1 MWKERAAVDDKLD
14 RIMESMS
21 QMHVQL
27 ESLRVSVQTLVQQQ
41 EDHETRLRILERWR
55 NNLTPIFA
63 VLTFVIGSL
72 FTAALERFL

>member
-1 MWKERAAVDDKLD
+1 MDDKLD
-14 RIMESMS
+14 RIMESVSRMS
-21 QMHVQL
+21 VNL
-27 ESLRVSVQTLVQQQ
+27 ESVRVSVLALVSQQ
-41 EDHETRLRILERWR
+41 EDHEQRLRILERWR

>member
-1 MWKERAAVDDKLD
+1 MDDKLD
-14 RIMESMS
+14 RIMESVL
-21 QMHVQL
+21 QTNVHL

-41 EDHETRLRILERWR
+41 EDHESRLRVLERWR

-63 VLTFVIGSL
+63 LLTFVIGSL

>member
-1 MWKERAAVDDKLD
+1 MDDKLD
-14 RIMESMS
+14 RIMETVL
-21 QMHVQL
+21 QTNVQL

-41 EDHETRLRILERWR
+41 EDHESRLRTLERWR

-63 VLTFVIGSL
+63 LLTFVIGSL

>member
-1 MWKERAAVDDKLD
+1 MDDKLD
-14 RIMESMS
+14 RIMETVL
-21 QMHVQL
+21 QTNVQL

-41 EDHETRLRILERWR
+41 DDHESRLRTLERWR

-63 VLTFVIGSL
+63 LLTFVIGSL